1 MMKAVRERR
10 AELLQEADARV
21 CMLNDQALISGN
33 QVYQDTRQ
41 ALAVYSPAR
50 HPRNHQS
57 LGSGLAAKALVNTDL
72 ECAMMSL

>member
-1 MMKAVRERR
+1 M
-10 AELLQEADARV
+10 DS
-21 CMLNDQALISGN
+21 DQALISGN